1 MKTLLGKYGAD
12 GLQVIAVPCNQFGAQ
27 EPSPAAEIK
36 EFARGQ
42 QGFRGVLTEKVNVNA
57 PGEHALFTHLKAAHG
72 GQAVEWNF
80 EKWLLDG
87 SGAVVQ
93 RYEGGTDVMELEAEI
108 QALLGGGDDE
118 RRSGD
123 DGEEL

>member
-1 MKTLLGKYGAD
+1 M
-12 GLQVIAVPCNQFGAQ
+12 
-27 EPSPAAEIK
+27 
-36 EFARGQ
+36 
-42 QGFRGVLTEKVNVNA
+42 
-57 PGEHALFTHLKAAHG
+57 
-72 GQAVEWNF
+72 EWNF